1 MTDDLKSALEI
12 ALEKLE
18 RRGDAAVAKLS
29 EKQKQTIA
37 EIRAKYRARI
47 AEIEINSQ
55 SQMKKAFESGGYEKV
70 ATLNQHMK
78 DEKIRLNQKMEEEV
92 EKVRTPTNQ

>member
-1 MTDDLKSALEI
+1 MTDGLKSALEI

-18 RRGDAAVAKLS
+18 ERGDAVVDKLS
-29 EKQKQTIA
+29 EKQKKTIA

-55 SQMKKAFESGGYEKV
+55 SQIKKAFESGSYEEV
-70 ATLNQHMK
+70 AKLNQHIK
-78 DEKIRLNQKMEEEV
+78 DKKNRLNQKMEEEV
-92 EKVRTPTNQ
+92 EKVRTPNN